1 MPVLLFGAENR
12 AHKIELEADIDSG
25 RIFAKNKKASKSR
38 KRKNSNKRK
47 LIKKKNNRKYSLI
60 KKEKSVRLRSHRF
73 FCGVN

>member
-47 LIKKKNNRKYSLI
+47 LIKKNNRKYSLI
-60 KKEKSVRLRSHRF
+60 KKKKSVRLRSHRF
-73 FCGVN
+73 F

>member
-47 LIKKKNNRKYSLI
+47 LIKKKK
-60 KKEKSVRLRSHRF
+60 
-73 FCGVN
+73 

>member
-25 RIFAKNKKASKSR
+25 RIFEKNKKASKSR

-47 LIKKKNNRKYSLI
+47 LIKKNNRKYSLI
-60 KKEKSVRLRSHRF
+60 KKKKSVRLRSHRF
-73 FCGVN
+73 F

>member
-12 AHKIELEADIDSG
+12 AHKIELETDIDSG

-47 LIKKKNNRKYSLI
+47 LIKKNNRKYSLI
-60 KKEKSVRLRSHRF
+60 KKKKSVRLRSHRF
-73 FCGVN
+73 F

>member
-47 LIKKKNNRKYSLI
+47 LIKKNNRKYSLI
-60 KKEKSVRLRSHRF
+60 KKKKSVRLRSHRF
-73 FCGVN
+73 FWGVN

>member
-12 AHKIELEADIDSG
+12 AHKIELETDIDSG

-47 LIKKKNNRKYSLI
+47 LIKKKK
-60 KKEKSVRLRSHRF
+60 
-73 FCGVN
+73 